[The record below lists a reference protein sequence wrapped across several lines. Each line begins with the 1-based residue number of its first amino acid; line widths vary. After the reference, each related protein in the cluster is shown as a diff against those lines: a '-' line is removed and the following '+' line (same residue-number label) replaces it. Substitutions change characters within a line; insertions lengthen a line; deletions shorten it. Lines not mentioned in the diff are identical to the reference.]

1 MMATILSEILDRKRE
16 VVARLRADR
25 AARDFRDRA
34 LAIRANATPHLLLR
48 ALESNSGG
56 VKIIAEF
63 KRRSP
68 SAGTIRSDLSAT
80 DVATRYERGGA
91 CAISVLTDE
100 QYFGGSILDLGA
112 IRESTA
118 LPLLRKDFIID
129 EIQIYE
135 AAAVGADAVL
145 LIAAALDDGA
155 LAKLRATAEDELG
168 LDAVVEVHTSE
179 ELRRAVMTGARL
191 IGVNNRDLRTFR
203 TSLKTSERL
212 IAEAPRDRI
221 MISESG
227 LKGANYLR
235 HLQTLGFRGFLIG
248 EALMRARD
256 PEAALA
262 RVHRQAIAEDQPS
275 NDEDSCS
282 HRACGRSG
290 GILGRL
296 CQTPW
301 RFTET
306 HQLLMNP
313 IQIKICGVTNAND
326 ARACVELGADMI
338 GFNFYPASPR
348 YIEPTIVRRI
358 VDALPAR
365 TCAVGVFVDA
375 DPTEIRKL
383 AKTAGVRC
391 VQLHGH
397 TTPESCSELA
407 REFRVIRALSTDTR
421 FEPEH
426 TAAFPECDVLIDAYH
441 PELKGGTGQTCD
453 WSAAQAAM
461 RYTRFLILSG
471 GLDAQ
476 NVGRAI
482 AAVTPHAVDVCSGIE
497 SAPGV
502 KDHRTLEQFISA
514 VRAAERSVRATST
527 HKPPAQCHPERSE
540 GSRIIP
546 Q

>member
-16 VVARLRADR
+16 VVAQLRADW

-34 LAIRANATPHLLLR
+34 MAIRANATPHLLLR

-100 QYFGGSILDLGA
+100 QYFGGSIIDLGV

-118 LPLLRKDFIID
+118 IPLLRKDFIID

-155 LAKLRATAEDELG
+155 LAKLRTTAEDELG

-179 ELRRAVMTGARL
+179 ELRRAVSTGARL
-191 IGVNNRDLRTFR
+191 IGVNNRDLRTFQ
-203 TSLKTSERL
+203 TSLETSERL

-227 LKGANYLR
+227 LENPQSLR
-235 HLQTLGFRGFLIG
+235 HLRALGFRGFLIG
-248 EALMRARD
+248 EALMRAPD
-256 PEAALA
+256 PEAALRDFIA
-262 RVHRQAIAEDQPS
+262 GAEDGQERKQAAMAS
-275 NDEDSCS
+275 DTG
-282 HRACGRSG
+282 A
-290 GILGRL
+290 L
-296 CQTPW
+296 QV
-301 RFTET
+301 
-306 HQLLMNP
+306 LMATA
-313 IQIKICGVTNAND
+313 IQIKICGVTTAND

-348 YIEPTIVRRI
+348 YIEPAMVRRI

-375 DPTEIRKL
+375 DPAEIRKL
-383 AKTAGVRC
+383 AKTTGVRC

-397 TTPESCSELA
+397 ATPESCSELA
-407 REFRVIRALSTDTR
+407 REFRMIRALTTDTR

-441 PELKGGTGQTCD
+441 PELRGGTGQTCD
-453 WSAAQAAM
+453 WSAARAAL
-461 RYTRFLILSG
+461 RYARFLILSG

-497 SAPGV
+497 KAPGV
-502 KDHRTLEQFISA
+502 KDHRALEQFISA
-514 VRAAERSVRATST
+514 VRAASPMTNASSF
-527 HKPPAQCHPERSE
+527 KS
-540 GSRIIP
+540 
-546 Q
+546 